1 MPFSGIP
8 GQLSVLFGLLAGV
21 VAAMA
26 GVMSFD
32 AVPPGAMLRVPSVFP
47 FGVSEIRSGRAIP
60 LLNVISMAE
69 ATGQTIAIAEAVGK
83 DIDVRTEVPKTIR
96 GECHRLADWRLPRH
110 LRANVAVCF
119 LIGELLSPRLAD
131 GNRSADAVAGRGG
144 GAAVSRLGV

>member
-1 MPFSGIP
+1 MRCRREPCCACHRCFRSAYP
-8 GQLSVLFGLLAGV
+8 KQALVGL
-21 VAAMA
+21 
-26 GVMSFD
+26 
-32 AVPPGAMLRVPSVFP
+32 P